1 MAERAG
7 ADDLTQL
14 LSQVERA
21 VTARL
26 ARVLAQEGCTV
37 EEWRVLCLLADGRG
51 HPMNQV
57 ADFALLP
64 APTLTRLVDR
74 LVANNLVYRRVDPT
88 DRRRVLVQLTARG
101 RARQR
106 RLNRLVQDH
115 QADLTQRAGEADAAR
130 LAGILDRLRSD
141 LT

>member
-1 MAERAG
+1 
-7 ADDLTQL
+7 
-14 LSQVERA
+14 
-21 VTARL
+21 
-26 ARVLAQEGCTV
+26 
-37 EEWRVLCLLADGRG
+37 
-51 HPMNQV
+51 
-57 ADFALLP
+57 
-64 APTLTRLVDR
+64 
-74 LVANNLVYRRVDPT
+74 VANNLVYRRVDPT